1 MSSVLIRDI
10 AEVVGGGTPRKSVQK
25 YFGGGIPW
33 VTPKDMKR
41 WIIGESEVSLTLE
54 GVENSPAKIVP
65 PGSVLLV
72 VRSGVL
78 KHTLPV
84 AVTTAPVT
92 LNQDMKALVPS
103 SAVDGGYLAR
113 LVKARQ
119 AEVLGWVRAT
129 TADNFPI
136 EKLLDLR
143 IDLPQVDE
151 QRRIAAILDQADAL
165 RAKRRQVL
173 AHLDAL
179 SQSIFHDMF
188 GDTAEWPSRWCMGRI
203 EDMAE
208 SVQYGTSAK
217 AGETGQWPILRMG
230 NLTDDGRIDLSDL
243 KYIDLDASD
252 IERYTV
258 RRGDLLFNRTNSWEK
273 VGKAAVVRTD
283 APLALAGYLVR
294 VRVHQGHSSEFI
306 SAYLRSGH
314 GKSTRRGLA
323 KVAVNQANISAGEL
337 RKIPIA
343 LPPKGLQHEFARR
356 LDELDVFRNRIQ
368 EVLGTQHILFQALQ
382 SRAFRGEL

>member
-1 MSSVLIRDI
+1 V
-10 AEVVGGGTPRKSVQK
+10 
-25 YFGGGIPW
+25 
-33 VTPKDMKR
+33 
-41 WIIGESEVSLTLE
+41 
-54 GVENSPAKIVP
+54 N
-65 PGSVLLV
+65 
-72 VRSGVL
+72 VRSLITEEAVMQSATSILPAGTLVLVTRTSVGKAAILTHSTAISQDITGITPSALVDARYLLHFLRANSARLATHARGATIKGVPRSVVAEL
-78 KHTLPV
+78 RLPV
-84 AVTTAPVT
+84 
-92 LNQDMKALVPS
+92 PS
-103 SAVDGGYLAR
+103 ITD
-113 LVKARQ
+113 
-119 AEVLGWVRAT
+119 
-129 TADNFPI
+129 
-136 EKLLDLR
+136 
-143 IDLPQVDE
+143 
-151 QRRIAAILDQADAL
+151 QRRIAAILDQVEAV

-188 GDTAEWPSRWCMGRI
+188 GDPAEWPSRWCMGRI

-337 RKIPIA
+337 KKIPIA

-356 LDELDVFRNRIQ
+356 LDVLDVFRSRIQ
-368 EVLGTQHILFQALQ
+368 EVLGAQHILFQALQ